1 MVVTRHTLIFK
12 AHLLLAKVVWEVSNH
27 DLGLGG
33 NAILGRSALLARA
46 KSISLASLVGVN
58 GHGVLVTRG
67 GRKSLVGGLGQ
78 RKDLARHVGRSI
90 SRLGRCVS
98 SLALG
103 VATLRVLGFGPDE
116 FCAL

>member
-1 MVVTRHTLIFK
+1 MTYAVFLQVVRQ
-12 AHLLLAKVVWEVSNH
+12 VSNH

-78 RKDLARHVGRSI
+78 RKDLSRHVGRSI